1 MDQPSPAEAPPLAYR
16 PVPAAVRW
24 AVRVMYAGAAASVAG
39 TATYILTWYFED
51 YLVASRALVHGDS
64 GVFITG
70 SPVVAWL
77 IGLGGLV
84 VLCLWLWTAWMCAQ
98 GRGWARIVATVLL
111 ALQTYTLYRDPFI
124 RLGVSWTDV
133 VPRVSFLI
141 GLTAVILL
149 WQRSAGPYFKAR
161 AAISRTDER
170 RGLRPPGRLR

>member
-1 MDQPSPAEAPPLAYR
+1 MYQPSPVEAPTLAHR

-51 YLVASRALVHGDS
+51 YVVASRPSFVHGDS
-64 GVFITG
+64 GLSITA
-70 SPVVAWL
+70 SPAVAWL

-84 VLCLWLWTAWMCAQ
+84 VLCLWLWTAWMCAH

-111 ALQTYTLYRDPFI
+111 TLQTYTLYRDPFI

-141 GLTAVILL
+141 GLTAVVLL
-149 WQRSAGPYFKAR
+149 WQPSAAPHFKG
-161 AAISRTDER
+161 ER
-170 RGLRPPGRLR
+170 RPEPGGRR